1 MRLHTICIPEEVCVF
16 PKNSDQQRPLGKCL
30 SALLL
35 KVCQRALGFDTLIMR
50 EDAANM
56 LAITTRQI
64 DRLSSAEK
72 IPVYKTIHGTR
83 FRMGDIIAYG
93 QMRGKVNCD
102 LELKK
107 YNPWSKRMTDLDKV
121 LGQLMNEDLSHAPM
135 DLDE

>member
-1 MRLHTICIPEEVCVF
+1 MRLHTICIPKEVCVF
-16 PKNSDQQRPLGKCL
+16 PKNSDQQRPPRKCL

-64 DRLSSAEK
+64 DRLSSAGEK
-72 IPVYKTIHGTR
+72 PVYKTIHGTR
-83 FRMGDIIAYG
+83 FRMGD
-93 QMRGKVNCD
+93 
-102 LELKK
+102 KK

-121 LGQLMNEDLSHAPM
+121 LGQLMNVDLSHAPM
-135 DLDE
+135 DLDDGKS